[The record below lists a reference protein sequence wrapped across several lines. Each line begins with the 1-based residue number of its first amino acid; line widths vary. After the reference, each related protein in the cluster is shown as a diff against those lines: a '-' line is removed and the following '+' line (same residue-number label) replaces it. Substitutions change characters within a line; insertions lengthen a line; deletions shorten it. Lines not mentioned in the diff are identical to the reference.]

1 MILTGQFFLI
11 LSLFLLG
18 MRTRL
23 LSKVDDSRR
32 IRLGLL
38 PSNELYQGRML
49 RHLFSF
55 EKNNPNDTLE
65 NNEIIKKVSKID
77 RYMIL
82 CFAIFAILFL
92 VDLLS

>member
-23 LSKVDDSRR
+23 LSKVDNSRR

-49 RHLFSF
+49 IKHWFSSF
-55 EKNNPNDTLE
+55 EKKNLNDTQE
-65 NNEIIKKVSKID
+65 DNEMIKKV
-77 RYMIL
+77 
-82 CFAIFAILFL
+82 
-92 VDLLS
+92 